1 MKIQPIMEDELFAA
15 YYSDLTTTSPNHV
28 KFDTINNYRTSD
40 SIIVERTSSAGLSC
54 TGVLDYPAAKSI
66 NVLSPVVKQKQ
77 ERGSGGKHNNQFR
90 HSSASFENIANKVF
104 TKELVSSNLVNK
116 SRTRSLS
123 DYGVSRFDEN
133 LRTSLIVEKID
144 RLKSESGD
152 NRNSS
157 SAAPTTR
164 GGKVRFSTITIQEY
178 SIQPGVNPGGTK
190 GCPLTIGWK
199 PISSKKLDLDVFE
212 NARSENRRD
221 SSQLKLVSAHRE
233 HILLEMGYPMRF
245 IMAGTKAANQ
255 ARRSRYSTI
264 SRLHSSATQE
274 MLEGLRSTVHN
285 LVTLGSKKRRE
296 QNFLAPYT
304 TTETKTIKSNV
315 SPLPRISAEK
325 AS

>member
-77 ERGSGGKHNNQFR
+77 ERGSGGKH
-90 HSSASFENIANKVF
+90 NKVF

-264 SRLHSSATQE
+264 SRLHYSASQE